1 MIVTVHSAMTPRGG
15 SGSGVFFGSG
25 AVRAEGFSATLDLDG
40 STAFYCTGKADILW
54 VLLDMSATTTV
65 SEHKPFTKQQSI
77 ILVFVCTLLGA
88 AAQILMKMGST
99 QMQHFD
105 VIKVLTNL
113 PLFTGYAL
121 YGINTVLLMF
131 ALRDGELSKLYPII
145 ALTYVW
151 VTILSLYFFHESLT
165 FWKVAGIAI
174 IVAGVSV
181 LGRASNPPSP
191 TAGIL
196 E

>member
-1 MIVTVHSAMTPRGG
+1 MN
-15 SGSGVFFGSG
+15 
-25 AVRAEGFSATLDLDG
+25 D
-40 STAFYCTGKADILW
+40 STTA
-54 VLLDMSATTTV
+54 SQ
-65 SEHKPFTKQQSI
+65 HKPFSRNQSVA
-77 ILVFVCTLLGA
+77 LVFVCTILGA
-88 AAQILMKMGST
+88 AAQILMKKGST
-99 QMQHFD
+99 HMEHFD
-105 VIKVLTNL
+105 VMQIITNV
-113 PLFTGYAL
+113 PLFFGYAL

-151 VTILSLYFFHESLT
+151 VTVLSMYFFDEHLT
-165 FWKVAGIAI
+165 FWKAAGIVI

-181 LGRASNPPSP
+181 LGRATNPPSP

>member
-1 MIVTVHSAMTPRGG
+1 VP
-15 SGSGVFFGSG
+15 
-25 AVRAEGFSATLDLDG
+25 
-40 STAFYCTGKADILW
+40 
-54 VLLDMSATTTV
+54 
-65 SEHKPFTKQQSI
+65 EHKPFTKSQSI
-77 ILVFVCTLLGA
+77 ALVFVCTILGA
-88 AAQILMKMGST
+88 AAQILMKIGST
-99 QMQHFD
+99 RMEHFEIMQ
-105 VIKVLTNL
+105 VLTNL
-113 PLFTGYAL
+113 PLFVGYAL

-151 VTILSLYFFHESLT
+151 VTILSMYFFDEKLT
-165 FWKVAGIAI
+165 FWKGAGIAI

-181 LGRASNPPSP
+181 LGKATNPPSP

>member
-1 MIVTVHSAMTPRGG
+1 VP
-15 SGSGVFFGSG
+15 
-25 AVRAEGFSATLDLDG
+25 
-40 STAFYCTGKADILW
+40 
-54 VLLDMSATTTV
+54 
-65 SEHKPFTKQQSI
+65 EHKPFTKSQSI
-77 ILVFVCTLLGA
+77 ALVFVCTILGA
-88 AAQILMKMGST
+88 AAQILMKIGST
-99 QMQHFD
+99 RMEHFEIMQ
-105 VIKVLTNL
+105 VLTNL
-113 PLFTGYAL
+113 PLFVGYAL

-151 VTILSLYFFHESLT
+151 VTILSMYFFDERLT
-165 FWKVAGIAI
+165 FWKGAGIAI

-181 LGRASNPPSP
+181 LGKATNPPSP

>member
-1 MIVTVHSAMTPRGG
+1 MNP
-15 SGSGVFFGSG
+15 
-25 AVRAEGFSATLDLDG
+25 AT
-40 STAFYCTGKADILW
+40 S
-54 VLLDMSATTTV
+54 VP
-65 SEHKPFTKQQSI
+65 EHKPFTRNQSVM
-77 ILVFVCTLLGA
+77 LVFVCTILGA
-88 AAQILMKMGST
+88 AAQILMKMGSAR
-99 QMQHFD
+99 MEHFD
-105 VIKVLTNL
+105 VAQVFTNL
-113 PLFTGYAL
+113 PLFIGYAL

-151 VTILSLYFFHESLT
+151 VTVLSMYFFHEALT
-165 FWKVAGIAI
+165 FWKGAGIAI

-181 LGRASNPPSP
+181 LGRSSNPPSP

>member
-1 MIVTVHSAMTPRGG
+1 MN
-15 SGSGVFFGSG
+15 
-25 AVRAEGFSATLDLDG
+25 
-40 STAFYCTGKADILW
+40 
-54 VLLDMSATTTV
+54 ATTTV
-65 SEHKPFTKQQSI
+65 SEHKPFTRNQSFA
-77 ILVFVCTLLGA
+77 LVFVCTLLGA
-88 AAQILMKMGST
+88 AAQILMKMGSAKMDHFEV
-99 QMQHFD
+99 MQ
-105 VIKVLTNL
+105 VLTNL
-113 PLFTGYAL
+113 PLFVGYAL
-121 YGINTVLLMF
+121 YGINTILLMF

-151 VTILSLYFFHESLT
+151 VTVLSVYFFHESLT
-165 FWKVAGIAI
+165 FWKGAGIAV

>member
-1 MIVTVHSAMTPRGG
+1 MNP
-15 SGSGVFFGSG
+15 
-25 AVRAEGFSATLDLDG
+25 
-40 STAFYCTGKADILW
+40 
-54 VLLDMSATTTV
+54 TTV
-65 SEHKPFTKQQSI
+65 APEHKPFTRNQSVF
-77 ILVFVCTLLGA
+77 LVFVCTVLGA
-88 AAQILMKMGST
+88 AAQILMKIGST
-99 QMQHFD
+99 HMDHFD
-105 VIKVLTNL
+105 VLKVLTNL

-151 VTILSLYFFHESLT
+151 VTVLSVYFFHESIT
-165 FWKVAGIAI
+165 FWKGVGIAV

-181 LGRASNPPSP
+181 LGGATKAPAM
-191 TAGIL
+191 TAGMP

>member
-1 MIVTVHSAMTPRGG
+1 MN
-15 SGSGVFFGSG
+15 
-25 AVRAEGFSATLDLDG
+25 
-40 STAFYCTGKADILW
+40 
-54 VLLDMSATTTV
+54 ATTTV
-65 SEHKPFTKQQSI
+65 SEHTPFTKKQSFA
-77 ILVFVCTLLGA
+77 LVFVCTLLGA
-88 AAQILMKMGST
+88 AAQILMKMGSAK
-99 QMQHFD
+99 MEHFD
-105 VIKVLTNL
+105 VMQVLTNL
-113 PLFTGYAL
+113 PLFVGYAL

-151 VTILSLYFFHESLT
+151 VTVLSMYFFDEKLT
-165 FWKVAGIAI
+165 FWKGAGIAI

-181 LGRASNPPSP
+181 LGKATNPPSP